1 MNRKKGHVETRKHN
15 DTVAFERKKKMMVI
29 YVLPVKIKNIK
40 IKYRHEDVYDICF
53 FCIKSVHVDDS
64 FCVSSALT
72 SDRVTSIKL
81 AVLRKQKAN
90 FTRR

>member
-15 DTVAFERKKKMMVI
+15 TSELPSKRKKNDGTLCPPHENKKYKNKIQSCMKMYMTFV
-29 YVLPVKIKNIK
+29 
-40 IKYRHEDVYDICF
+40 

-72 SDRVTSIKL
+72 SRDSVTS
-81 AVLRKQKAN
+81 QS
-90 FTRR
+90 